1 MKRMGNVRAAEIY
14 EYNAP
19 CFYMRPTE
27 SESPLVREN
36 WIRAK
41 YVRKE
46 FMKACEDDDKGNAD
60 ACILELLRVENF
72 EMLTVIDVQ
81 TTRIHPFLNCQRYG
95 DRQIGCYLLRMS

>member
-1 MKRMGNVRAAEIY
+1 MKKVGNVRAAEIY

-27 SESPLVREN
+27 SDSPLVREN

-46 FMKACEDDDKGNAD
+46 FMKACEDDDKGAV
-60 ACILELLRVENF
+60 ALPCSLR
-72 EMLTVIDVQ
+72 LTDSFHLCFLQ
-81 TTRIHPFLNCQRYG
+81 TIKIHPSSSFLR
-95 DRQIGCYLLRMS
+95 